1 MSSRSMPEATTPAKS
16 RYRGLKIIA
25 TLLVIF
31 SVTTISLLPQ
41 AIGYGL
47 KKWITAQGGEK
58 IAVSNVDFNPFTAE
72 LRIENLTIARNSKEQ
87 LTLPTLELQL
97 DWLPLWKKQIV
108 ITGLQLSGV
117 GLQLHHNE
125 EGKRLTVG
133 GMKFD
138 LSPTEAQQDEA
149 PWKLRVDQVKLT
161 NSKLIYNG
169 PLLTSSATLNQLTL
183 SGLDTAKTEK
193 TVKLLFDGVIDNASV
208 SLKGEATPFS
218 ASPTFNGEVSI
229 KDLSIAAYS
238 ALLRPEIKQL
248 KGKLTSSGTISLKQ
262 PPNKRIETA
271 FSGSFRLNDF
281 HADTSSQQLT
291 GNELMWNGKLQ
302 TSPNEYALDG
312 KLHTKNIAY
321 QDEQKL
327 TYRHNQADWS
337 GKLLMNLKPE
347 QKAIKGNGRLTLKQP
362 DIQNPGRHIKAVQAE
377 LTATQASLTLA
388 NDERA
393 AMFMAKLKLDGTT
406 LSSPENELLSEAV
419 TWDGTTELK
428 QTAAGTLISADGTL
442 DGDELKITGSK
453 TNIAIGYSTVK
464 WLGLIGIEQTA
475 EQLTIKPMGELLVEG
490 LKADDLANNLGLFD
504 IKSLQL
510 EQINH
515 SKAGLISAVKI
526 LASKITIGKSL
537 TNSDHSPQLAVE
549 AVRLNQPS
557 FSPDTGL
564 SIEKIEA
571 TDLKQQLTRAADKG
585 WNYDQLTHAIKRI
598 STSEK
603 EPTDQS
609 GEPLP
614 IQIGRITLLGDNEI
628 AFLDQTTEPA
638 FQTQLKPS
646 TLTITDISNHTP
658 KKLAL
663 FELKGLIGE
672 SSTIDITGSIKPFAA
687 KTTFDLKGRIE
698 GLELPRLSPYTA
710 PLMGYK
716 LQSGKANSDIQLSA
730 KAGKLE
736 GGSDLIINQLEVEPL
751 GTEKMAA
758 LQTQL
763 SIPLE
768 TALGMLKDKNNQ
780 IKLNLPISGDIE
792 NITVDPSDAI
802 NQAIGRAMKK
812 GAKTYLATALFP
824 FGTLLTLVE
833 LAGDAAA
840 KVQLD
845 PIAFKPGSNLIQ
857 SEQEPYLEKVAQLL
871 NDRPEI
877 HIRLCGVTVD
887 ADRLA
892 LTEQEEQQRQA
903 PAQEKKDSDI
913 VKKGEV
919 ATPLPPVSISDE
931 QLNRLAT
938 ERAVA
943 IERHLSEKHKIKGDR
958 LISCLPRI
966 ETDKQKSQ
974 PRTDLLI

>member
-1 MSSRSMPEATTPAKS
+1 MSSRSMPEAATPAKP
-16 RYRGLKIIA
+16 RYSGLKTIA
-25 TLLVIF
+25 TLIVIL
-31 SVTTISLLPQ
+31 SVATISLLPQ

-87 LTLPTLELQL
+87 LTLPTLDLQL

-108 ITGLQLSGV
+108 ITGLQLSDV

-125 EGKRLTVG
+125 EGKQLIVG

-138 LSPTEAQQDEA
+138 LTPTEAQQDGT
-149 PWKLRVDQVKLT
+149 PWKLRVDQIKLT
-161 NSKLIYNG
+161 NSTLIYNG

-183 SGLDTAKTEK
+183 SGLDTANTEK

-208 SLKGEATPFS
+208 SLNGEATPFS
-218 ASPTFNGEVSI
+218 ASPTFNGEISI
-229 KDLSIAAYS
+229 KDLSMAAYS

-248 KGKLTSSGTISLKQ
+248 KGNLNTSGTISLKQ
-262 PPNKRIETA
+262 PSNKRVETA
-271 FSGSFRLNDF
+271 FNGSFRLNDF
-281 HADTSSQQLT
+281 LADTSSQQLT

-302 TSPNEYALDG
+302 TSLNNYALDG
-312 KLHTKNIAY
+312 KLHTKNITY

-327 TYRHNQADWS
+327 TYRHSQADWS
-337 GKLLMNLKPE
+337 GKLLVDLKPE

-362 DIQNPGRHIKAVQAE
+362 DLQNTGSHIKAEQAE
-377 LTATQASLTLA
+377 LTATQATLTLA
-388 NDERA
+388 NDEREA
-393 AMFMAKLKLDGTT
+393 TVTAKLKLDGTT
-406 LSSPENELLSEAV
+406 VSSSENELLSEAV

-428 QTAAGTLISADGTL
+428 QTAAGTLISADGRL
-442 DGDELKITGSK
+442 DGEAFKVTENKL
-453 TNIAIGYSTVK
+453 NLAIGYSTVK

-475 EQLTIKPMGELLVEG
+475 GQVTVKPTGELLVEG

-504 IKSLQL
+504 IHSIQL

-515 SKAGLISAVKI
+515 SEAGIISAAQI

-537 TNSDHSPQLAVE
+537 TKSDHLPQLDIA
-549 AVRLNQPS
+549 AISLNLPS

-564 SIEKIEA
+564 SIDKIEA
-571 TDLKQQLTRAADKG
+571 TDLKQRLTRAADKS
-585 WNYDQLTHAIKRI
+585 WNYDQLTRAIKRI
-598 STSEK
+598 STSEN
-603 EPTDQS
+603 EPANPL

-614 IQIGRITLLGDNEI
+614 IQIGQITLLGDNEI

-638 FQTQLKPS
+638 FQTRLKPS
-646 TLTITDISNHTP
+646 TLTVTDISNHTP
-658 KKLAL
+658 KKLAQ
-663 FELKGLIGE
+663 FDLKGLIGE
-672 SSTIDITGSIKPFAA
+672 SSTIDFTGSIKPFAA

-730 KAGKLE
+730 RAGKLE
-736 GGSDLIINQLEVEPL
+736 GSSDLIINQLEVEPL

-845 PIAFKPGSNLIQ
+845 PIPFKPGSNLIQ
-857 SEQEPYLEKVAQLL
+857 SEQDPYLEKVAQLL

-892 LTEQEEQQRQA
+892 LIEQEEQQRQA
-903 PAQEKKDSDI
+903 RTQEKKDSEKG
-913 VKKGEV
+913 KKGEV
-919 ATPLPPVSISDE
+919 AAPLPPVSIIDE

-974 PRTDLLI
+974 PRADLLI